1 MLSTETENYRYSLNV
16 QCVVSSSYFSR
27 VSFLLSRSC
36 YSDTFGLMFWQSFNT
51 RKVDVYIFTPQKV
64 MGSRMLRIEELSR
77 VKTFYLG
84 EISRE
89 IFPPRSDFWSPLFF
103 PLRGLGFGH
112 HAALSTATFFVFN
125 YYVFRPLT
133 SEK

>member
-103 PLRGLGFGH
+103 SPERTRVWASCCPFHCHLLCFQLLCLS
-112 HAALSTATFFVFN
+112 ALD
-125 YYVFRPLT
+125 
-133 SEK
+133 